1 MDLDAANRHLRSK
14 GTIAYP
20 RRRNWA
26 TLTVMGEVVRA
37 GGPGDSADYIGGMYV
52 MEFRGA

>member
-1 MDLDAANRHLRSK
+1 VTVTGVAE
-14 GTIAYP
+14 
-20 RRRNWA
+20 
-26 TLTVMGEVVRA
+26 LTGEVVRA